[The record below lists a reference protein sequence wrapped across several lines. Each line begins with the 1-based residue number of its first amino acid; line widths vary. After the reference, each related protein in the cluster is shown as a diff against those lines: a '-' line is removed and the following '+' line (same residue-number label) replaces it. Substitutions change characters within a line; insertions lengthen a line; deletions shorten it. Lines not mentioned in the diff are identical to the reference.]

1 MKNPNNIQFMVI
13 LQLLSGRKKI
23 KDIIEGINFDGKEKD
38 RKSKY
43 FSNSTSIRNQMSNW
57 KDVESK
63 KGVYNLSDK
72 FDKNK
77 FINDFISEIE
87 KNSYLRYDDDTF
99 MHDNLR
105 KRLKELKK
113 IKLFLNFVELY
124 LKAIGSHYIMD
135 SREAAESF
143 EDNLIQDYFTK
154 KIYKKL
160 KLKLIDDWVND
171 LKKIVPDGIWEH
183 AINQAK

>member
-1 MKNPNNIQFMVI
+1 MVI
-13 LQLLSGRKKI
+13 LQLLSGKKKI
-23 KDIIEGINFDGKEKD
+23 KDLIEGINFDGKEKD

-57 KDVESK
+57 KDVESE
-63 KGVYNLSDK
+63 KGVYRLSDK
-72 FDKNK
+72 FDKSK
-77 FINDFISEIE
+77 FINDFISKIE
-87 KNSYLRYDDDTF
+87 KNSYLRHADDIL
-99 MHDNLR
+99 MYDNLK
-105 KRLKELKK
+105 KRLKELKE
-113 IKLFLNFVELY
+113 IKLFLNFVESY

-160 KLKLIDDWVND
+160 KLKLMDDWVND
-171 LKKIVPDGIWEH
+171 LIKIVPDKIWKP
-183 AINQAK
+183 AIDETKNQ